1 LTKPGRACCLPDVNP
16 NNPDERKN
24 MKTKRAVTL
33 ESSSFTQRVKDVI
46 KKIPRGKVATY
57 GQIAACAGSHRAA
70 RQVVWILHSSTQ
82 KDKLPWHRVVGSK
95 GRISLKPNYGY
106 EIQKELL
113 QKEGVEFNE
122 NDTIDFKLYLWSP
135 S

>member
-1 LTKPGRACCLPDVNP
+1 
-16 NNPDERKN
+16 
-24 MKTKRAVTL
+24 MKTKRKKTSEGV
-33 ESSSFTQRVKDVI
+33 SFSQRVKDIV

-57 GQIAACAGSHRAA
+57 GQIAAYAGNPRAA
-70 RQVVWILHSSTQ
+70 RQVVWILHSSSR
-82 KDKLPWHRVVGSK
+82 KDRLPWHRVINRK

-113 QKEGVEFNE
+113 WKEGIKFDK
-122 NDTIDFKLYLWSP
+122 NDTIDFDRYLWSP